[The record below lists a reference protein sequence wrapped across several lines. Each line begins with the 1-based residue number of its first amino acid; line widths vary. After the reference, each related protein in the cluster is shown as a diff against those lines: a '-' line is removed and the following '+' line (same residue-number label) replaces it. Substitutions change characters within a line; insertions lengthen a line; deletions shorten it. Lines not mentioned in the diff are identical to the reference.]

1 MAVVQVTTTAP
12 DEPTAGAIAD
22 ALLDHRLAACVQVIG
37 PIRSRYRWEGRV
49 EDATEWL
56 CVAKTTDGLAER
68 AVDAICAIHPYDVP
82 EVLVSPVT
90 GGHGPYLDWV
100 AAEVG

>member
-12 DEPTAGAIAD
+12 DETVASSIAG
-22 ALLDHRLAACVQVIG
+22 ALLDQRLAACVQVIG

-56 CVAKTTDGLAER
+56 CVAKTTD
-68 AVDAICAIHPYDVP
+68 AVAAQVTAAIIAVHPYDVP

-90 GGHGPYLDWV
+90 GGHGAYLDWV
-100 AAEVG
+100 ATEVG